1 MGRRKLFLTQQF
13 IDAIPGSGGI
23 ISTIAKR
30 IDCDWHTAHRYVHN
44 YPTVRKAYEDEC
56 SGIDD
61 LAVSIILKAIR
72 DGDVATAKWWLAKK
86 RRSEFG
92 DTLDLNAQG
101 EVVFRVVREND

>member
-13 IDAIPGSGGI
+13 IDAIPNTGGI
-23 ISTIAKR
+23 ISSIAKKVG
-30 IDCDWHTAHRYVHN
+30 CDWKTASRYIAN
-44 YPTVRKAYEDEC
+44 YPTVAKAYENEC
-56 SGIDD
+56 AGIDD
-61 LAVSIILKAIR
+61 LAVSTVIKSIR
-72 DGDVATAKWWLAKK
+72 DGDVATAKWWLGKK